1 MCGKFTVMMTWREY
15 CDLAEVSVAGA
26 DERPAMAP
34 ETALGVMTPMR
45 LVPVLHLGPVR
56 QRRVSAMRWG
66 WLDRKA
72 KDPLRGF
79 SHLHARAETID
90 TAPTWSQS
98 FLERRGVVLVRS
110 FNIGEDLPNGKVKQ
124 WVCARADGKPLA
136 IAVIHQSWPLETGP
150 LAAFAMVT
158 TAAAPPLDARD
169 SRMPALLDLEEVSAW
184 LGERAASA
192 AELKALLR
200 PYAGALVMREQEP
213 QRPKASR
220 NTTKARPPD
229 SRML

>member
-15 CDLAEVSVAGA
+15 CELAEVAP
-26 DERPAMAP
+26 PAFGEQPVMAP
-34 ETALGVMTPMR
+34 EAALGVMTPMR

-79 SHLHARAETID
+79 SHLHARSETID
-90 TAPTWSQS
+90 TAPTWSRS
-98 FLERRGVVLVRS
+98 FFERRGVVLTRS
-110 FNIGEDLPNGKVKQ
+110 FNIGEDLPNGKVRQ

-136 IAVIHQSWPLETGP
+136 IAVIYESWPLATGA
-150 LAAFAMVT
+150 LTAFAMVT
-158 TAAAPPLDARD
+158 TDSAPPLDARD
-169 SRMPALLDLEEVSAW
+169 SRMPALLDLEDVSIW
-184 LGERAASA
+184 LGERSASL

-200 PYAGALVMREQEP
+200 PYRGPLVMREQEP
-213 QRPKASR
+213 LRPKASR
-220 NTTKARPPD
+220 NATRTGPAGARAP
-229 SRML
+229 